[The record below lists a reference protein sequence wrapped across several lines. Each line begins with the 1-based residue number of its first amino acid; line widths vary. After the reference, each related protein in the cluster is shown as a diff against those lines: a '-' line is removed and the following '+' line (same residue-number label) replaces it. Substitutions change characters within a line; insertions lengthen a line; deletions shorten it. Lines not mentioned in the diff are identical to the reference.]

1 MKKNRTENFPQLFG
15 NESRIKIVPLGGL
28 REFGKNMTAFQWGND
43 IIVVDVGIGFPD
55 EDMPGVDLIIPDF
68 SWLER
73 QKNRVRA
80 IFLTHGHEDHIGA
93 ITWFLRKFPIP
104 VYGTAMTMKL
114 VENKVN
120 DSGRDARDQG
130 SAIENPKLNVV
141 KDGDRIRA
149 GAFNVEFVHVNH
161 SIADACALLIETPI
175 GNIFHTGDYKID
187 YTPVHGD
194 PIDLFR
200 IAQIGHDGVL
210 AMFAESSNIEMEG
223 FSPSEQ
229 IVGETFSELF
239 SKIDGRIFVSTF
251 SSNIFRMQQI
261 IAVAEQFNRK
271 VALVGRSMINAFKA
285 ADSLNYIDYNKNTI
299 IDINDINKYPPKEL
313 VIITTGTQGEP
324 MSALTRM
331 AFSQHRQVAINENDT
346 VLMSSSMIPG
356 NEKAIYRVIDELN
369 KRGAKVIHHDLAAI
383 HVSGHSYSGEM
394 ALLINLIKPKYFIP
408 AHGEYRHLSRH
419 AQLAEKIGIPKEN
432 IFILNNGDI
441 LEFNNQ
447 FAEVVGYTEAAGVL
461 IDGSGIGDIDDLVL
475 RDRLLLADDGVV
487 AIFIVIDAAINDLA
501 AEPIIEA
508 KGFIYESEIQNVIMT
523 CQNEIYDF
531 VSKAQ
536 RKRNKKSSKAKTL
549 KQRIDSGQLYQ
560 QMRQVLY
567 QQTKRRPMLIISTIE
582 VNQ

>member
-369 KRGAKVIHHDLAAI
+369 KRGAKVIYHDLAAI

>member
-120 DSGRDARDQG
+120 DSDRDARDQG

-369 KRGAKVIHHDLAAI
+369 KRGAKVIYHDLAAI

>member
-161 SIADACALLIETPI
+161 SIAYACALLIETPI

-369 KRGAKVIHHDLAAI
+369 KRGAKVIYHDLAAI